1 MGGGYRVLKPSGLP
15 DLEEIK
21 MIRII
26 ARLGLTVMCM
36 GFISVANGVTLENI
50 SFSSL
55 PGDKTEVRL
64 DFDGVPPEI
73 SGYTIE
79 SPARIALDLPDVSS
93 ALSKKYHK
101 VGTGNA
107 RTAIVVGTNEKTRVI
122 LNLTELTGYS
132 TRAEGNSLIVLVG
145 QQELSPSVQ
154 VAGGSNYKT
163 EAKAKA
169 QSDNRVVDV
178 DFRRGDEGEGQ
189 VQITL
194 SNPNVPVDI
203 SQESGR
209 IRVEISDTQ
218 MALELRRKL
227 DVRDFATPVRFVH
240 STIEA
245 GSPVFLIEPGKDLY
259 DYLAYQTNNQLTIS
273 VKALTADE
281 EERIKEERFPY
292 TGEKLSLNFQDIEVR
307 TVLQIIADFTGF
319 NLVAS
324 DSVQGSITLRLKN
337 VPWDQALDIVL
348 KSQGLAKQLVGNVM
362 MIGPADQIANRQKIE
377 AEANKQ
383 VEEFAPLRTE
393 FIQIRYAKA
402 SDILALIFSENSIL
416 SSRGS
421 ASVDSRTNTLLVHDT
436 SSSIEAVRR
445 AIKVLDI
452 PVKQVLIEARI
463 VVASTNV
470 GENLGIRWGG
480 GYGVLRN
487 GNITTAGGNLDTI
500 SRFNNNI
507 VATQN
512 GEDTEDVDLSEASI
526 VDLPVTAA
534 AASSI
539 AFGLN
544 TNDLMLDLEL
554 SALESDGMA
563 EIISQPRVITA
574 DGQTA
579 KILAGSEIPYE
590 QAASSGATTITF
602 KEAVLKLEVT
612 PQITPDDKI
621 LMDLIINKDAI
632 GEVINNI
639 PTIDT
644 NELETQVLVNNGET
658 IVLGGVFESEEVT
671 QVDKT
676 PFFGDLPVI
685 GRLFRRT
692 THTEDK
698 SELLIFI
705 TPRLVKD
712 VLSSR

>member
-1 MGGGYRVLKPSGLP
+1 MKIKTIYGGL
-15 DLEEIK
+15 
-21 MIRII
+21 
-26 ARLGLTVMCM
+26 LGLVL
-36 GFISVANGVTLENI
+36 FASASVQALTLEDI

-55 PGDKTEVRL
+55 PGDKTEMKL
-64 DFDGVPPEI
+64 DFDGMPPEVT
-73 SGYTIE
+73 GYTIE
-79 SPARIALDLPDVSS
+79 QPARIALDLPGVTSG
-93 ALSKKYHK
+93 LQQKYHK
-101 VGTGNA
+101 VGAGNA
-107 RTAIVVGTNEKTRVI
+107 RTAIVVGTSEKTRLI

-132 TRAEGNSLIVLVG
+132 TRTEGNSLIVLVG
-145 QQELSPSVQ
+145 QQELSPTTQFNNEPAYKAPS
-154 VAGGSNYKT
+154 SNK
-163 EAKAKA
+163 KAR
-169 QSDNRVVDV
+169 DNRVVDV
-178 DFRRGDEGEGQ
+178 DFRRGDAGAGH

-209 IRVEISDTQ
+209 IRVAISDTK
-218 MALELRRKL
+218 MASELRRRL
-227 DVRDFATPVRFVH
+227 DVRDFATPVRFVDA
-240 STIEA
+240 TIEDGA
-245 GSPVFLIEPGKDLY
+245 PVFFVEPTGDLY
-259 DYLAYQTNNQLTIS
+259 DYLAYQTNNILTIS
-273 VKALTADE
+273 VKPLTPE
-281 EERIKEERFPY
+281 EEDRIKEERFPY

-324 DSVQGSITLRLKN
+324 DSVQGNITLRLKN

-377 AEANKQ
+377 AEANRQ

-393 FIQIRYAKA
+393 FLQIRYAKA
-402 SDILALIFSENSIL
+402 SDLLALIFSEQSIL

-421 ASVDSRTNTLLVHDT
+421 ASVDARTNMLIIHDT

-445 AIKVLDI
+445 AIKVLDV

-480 GYGVLRN
+480 GYGVLQN
-487 GNITTAGGNLDTI
+487 NNVITAGGNLNTI

-507 VATQN
+507 RALQA
-512 GEDTEDVDLSEASI
+512 GEETEDIDINEAS
-526 VDLPVTAA
+526 VVNLPVQAA
-534 AASSI
+534 TSSF
-539 AFGLN
+539 AFGLG
-544 TNDLMLDLEL
+544 TSDMLLDLEL
-554 SALESDGMA
+554 TAMESDGMA

-590 QAASSGATTITF
+590 QASSSGATTISF

-612 PQITPDDKI
+612 PQITPDDRI

-644 NELETQVLVNNGET
+644 NEVETQVLVNNGET
-658 IVLGGVFESEEVT
+658 IVLGGIFQSEEVT

-712 VLSSR
+712 VLSAR

>member
-1 MGGGYRVLKPSGLP
+1 MY
-15 DLEEIK
+15 
-21 MIRII
+21 MNI
-26 ARLGLTVMCM
+26 ARFGLFCM
-36 GFISVANGVTLENI
+36 MVLASCVVNAVSLENI

-55 PGDKTEVRL
+55 PGDKTEVKL
-64 DFDGVPPEI
+64 DFDGAPPEV

-79 SPARIALDLPDVSS
+79 TPARIALDLPGVASN
-93 ALSKKYHK
+93 LSKKYHK
-101 VGTGNA
+101 VGSGNT
-107 RTAIVVGTNEKTRVI
+107 RTAIVVGTGEKTRVI

-132 TRAEGNSLIVLVG
+132 TRVEGGSLYVLVG
-145 QQELSPSVQ
+145 EQELSASV
-154 VAGGSNYKT
+154 STTKKTNYQTTKLK
-163 EAKAKA
+163 EALS
-169 QSDNRVVDV
+169 QNRIVDV
-178 DFRRGDEGEGQ
+178 DFRRGDDGEGR

-194 SNPNVPVDI
+194 SNPQVPVDI
-203 SQESGR
+203 SQQGGR
-209 IRVEISDTQ
+209 IRVEVSNTA
-218 MALELRRKL
+218 MAPELRRRL
-227 DVRDFATPVRFVH
+227 DVRDFATPVQFIDA
-240 STIEA
+240 SIED
-245 GSPVFLIEPGKDLY
+245 GVPVFSIEPNRELY
-259 DYLAYQTNNQLTIS
+259 DYLAYQTNNLLTIS
-273 VKALTADE
+273 VKPLTAE
-281 EERIKEERFPY
+281 EEDRIKEERFPY

-393 FIQIRYAKA
+393 FLQIRYAKA
-402 SDILALIFSENSIL
+402 SDILALVFSENSIL
-416 SSRGS
+416 SSRGT
-421 ASVDSRTNTLLVHDT
+421 ASVDPRTNTLMVHDT
-436 SSSIEAVRR
+436 TSSIEAVRR
-445 AIKVLDI
+445 AIKVLDV
-452 PVKQVLIEARI
+452 PVKQVMIEARI

-470 GENLGIRWGG
+470 GEELGIRWGG
-480 GYGVLRN
+480 GYGVLQN
-487 GNITTAGGNLDTI
+487 GNITTAGGNLDTV

-507 VATQN
+507 IAQQA
-512 GEDTEDVDLSEASI
+512 GESAEEIDLNEASI
-526 VDLPVTAA
+526 VNLPVTAGA
-534 AASSI
+534 ATSI

-544 TNDLMLDLEL
+544 TDDFMLDLEL

-590 QAASSGATTITF
+590 QASSSGATTITF

-621 LMDLIINKDAI
+621 LMDLLINKDAI
-632 GEVINNI
+632 GQVINNI

-692 THTEDK
+692 THSEDK

-705 TPRLVKD
+705 TPRLVND